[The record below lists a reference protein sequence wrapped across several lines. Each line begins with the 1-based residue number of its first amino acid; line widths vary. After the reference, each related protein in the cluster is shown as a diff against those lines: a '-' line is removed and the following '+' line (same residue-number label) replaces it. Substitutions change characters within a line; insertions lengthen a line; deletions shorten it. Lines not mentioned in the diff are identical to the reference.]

1 MARTFRQELETSLD
15 KIVAMGADIRKVDFS
30 KWPYFSDGVPN
41 YHQLQDDP
49 SYVAIRDIGGMVSLV
64 LANLELVLSGAAQDK
79 DPVKAFERFSDHMQ
93 DITKKAG
100 YFTAGA
106 LSDGVLDTA
115 MDVGLVTA
123 TEAEILRAK
132 RPWHGQFA
140 PADAADHVTELENT
154 IRTICSRI
162 DTECASKDS

>member
-15 KIVAMGADIRKVDFS
+15 KIQAMSADIRKVDFS
-30 KWPYFSDGVPN
+30 KWPFFSDGVPN
-41 YHQLQDDP
+41 YYQLQDDP
-49 SYVAIRDIGGMVSLV
+49 SYVAIRNIDAMVSLV
-64 LANLELVLSGAAQDK
+64 LVNFEPVLSAASRDK
-79 DPVKAFERFSDHMQ
+79 DPDKAFKRFSDHMKA
-93 DITKKAG
+93 ITKKDG

-123 TEAEILRAK
+123 TEAEILRAE
-132 RPWHGQFA
+132 RPWHGKFA

-154 IRTICSRI
+154 IRTICRRI
-162 DTECASKDS
+162 DTECASQGT